1 MRTRSKTKKIRK
13 YLLQD
18 QIRDKENPLIS
29 IWIRHEKSGHK
40 HGFRMRLGTKM
51 HKLFNA
57 WCYMFG
63 GGKPVTA
70 FRFFFKGKLI
80 DGEQTAADIDI
91 RRAIDLDVADYINVT
106 SLPEV
111 TLPITRSNSK
121 KIRENVRRLPHEVEA
136 TLPSWVKCTD
146 PIPREILEE
155 VRSTVMTWIKNVRN
169 YVFETELKILY
180 GGLVGQHAPP
190 EIVDDGW
197 AFFVDRIL
205 CLDPLIQ
212 GGFPH
217 NTARFDYAEG
227 VGRYAASGQA
237 VKLLGLSPA
246 TGPYRGK
253 VIHTGWSRFIR
264 RMILSDVN
272 IIHRQPNA
280 ADGRARAF
288 DGFESSAED
297 FEVTDIFVGSREENA
312 SRRGML
318 RLTVQFHDRL
328 SSEIKDEI
336 CSKLESAV
344 RALKSRIS
352 RICGINELERRTVPS
367 QNKHESTYIHDLR
380 NDQNY

>member
-1 MRTRSKTKKIRK
+1 MRTRSKTKR
-13 YLLQD
+13 
-18 QIRDKENPLIS
+18 
-29 IWIRHEKSGHK
+29 
-40 HGFRMRLGTKM
+40 T
-51 HKLFNA
+51 
-57 WCYMFG
+57 
-63 GGKPVTA
+63 
-70 FRFFFKGKLI
+70 
-80 DGEQTAADIDI
+80 
-91 RRAIDLDVADYINVT
+91 
-106 SLPEV
+106 
-111 TLPITRSNSK
+111 
-121 KIRENVRRLPHEVEA
+121 RENLNRLPREVEA

-217 NTARFDYAEG
+217 NTAQFDYAEG

-237 VKLLGLSPA
+237 AKLLGLSPA

-280 ADGRARAF
+280 ADGRARTRRRRSPRSRNCHGAVSIRRCA
-288 DGFESSAED
+288 SSSS
-297 FEVTDIFVGSREENA
+297 VSLRVRR
-312 SRRGML
+312 RRGVA
-318 RLTVQFHDRL
+318 RPV
-328 SSEIKDEI
+328 
-336 CSKLESAV
+336 
-344 RALKSRIS
+344 
-352 RICGINELERRTVPS
+352 
-367 QNKHESTYIHDLR
+367 
-380 NDQNY
+380 

>member
-1 MRTRSKTKKIRK
+1 MRTRSKTKR
-13 YLLQD
+13 
-18 QIRDKENPLIS
+18 
-29 IWIRHEKSGHK
+29 
-40 HGFRMRLGTKM
+40 T
-51 HKLFNA
+51 
-57 WCYMFG
+57 
-63 GGKPVTA
+63 
-70 FRFFFKGKLI
+70 
-80 DGEQTAADIDI
+80 
-91 RRAIDLDVADYINVT
+91 
-106 SLPEV
+106 
-111 TLPITRSNSK
+111 
-121 KIRENVRRLPHEVEA
+121 RENLNRLPREVEA

-155 VRSTVMTWIKNVRN
+155 VRSTVTTWMKNVRN
-169 YVFETELKILY
+169 YVEETETYILNDEHTP
-180 GGLVGQHAPP
+180 Q
-190 EIVDDGW
+190 EIVDEGW
-197 AFFVDRIL
+197 AFIRIY
-205 CLDPLIQ
+205 CPDPYIYSSYI
-212 GGFPH
+212 H
-217 NTARFDYAEG
+217 SYAEG
-227 VGRYAASGQA
+227 VGRF
-237 VKLLGLSPA
+237 A
-246 TGPYRGK
+246 TSSDDLPVRTAIGPYRGK

-352 RICGINELERRTVPS
+352 RICGINELERRI
-367 QNKHESTYIHDLR
+367 QNH
-380 NDQNY
+380 